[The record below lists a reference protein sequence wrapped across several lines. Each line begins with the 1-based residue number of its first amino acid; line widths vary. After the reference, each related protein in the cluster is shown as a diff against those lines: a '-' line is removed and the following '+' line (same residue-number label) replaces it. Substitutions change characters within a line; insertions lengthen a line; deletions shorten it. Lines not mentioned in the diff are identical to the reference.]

1 MTLAWLVQILN
12 FRTMEITLILIIDST
27 VDHSLWFIIHIEL
40 KFTAV
45 TYDFMCLFITLSRK

>member
-27 VDHSLWFIIHIEL
+27 VDHSLWFIIHREL